1 VKSACVIVNY
11 RTPALAIECLE
22 SIGESTVR
30 PDLVIVVDNDSQ
42 DRSLELLSAKVND
55 LGWSG
60 WVRVLQ
66 SGVNGGFGAGNNV
79 GVRYALACLPE
90 LDCIVLLNPDAT
102 ADPRTM
108 EALLLRLW
116 ASPRVGIVGA
126 SIVDASHQPE
136 SAAHNVPSPLGEL
149 ERSAG
154 FAPLSRVLKRWAVS
168 PPQPSDAAQCGWVSG
183 ACMAIRREVFDQV
196 GGFDEGYFL
205 YFEEV
210 DLCLRAA
217 RLGWQ
222 CWYEPAAQVMH
233 RQGAATGITEVGA
246 RLPAYWYASRRRLFV
261 KSHGVAGLLLA
272 DALWCVGHASLL
284 LRRALRL
291 RNRLT
296 VRREPAREVRDL
308 LLGDVKALLDGTVFR
323 IPRFR

>member
-1 VKSACVIVNY
+1 MNY
-11 RTPALAIECLE
+11 RTPALTVECLE
-22 SIGESTVR
+22 SISESTVR

-42 DRSLELLSAKVND
+42 DRSFELLSASVND

-66 SGVNGGFGAGNNV
+66 SGANGGFGAGNNV
-79 GVRYALACLPE
+79 GVRCAVGCLPE

-102 ADPRTM
+102 ADPRMM
-108 EALLLRLW
+108 EALLNRLW
-116 ASPRVGIVGA
+116 SSPCVGIVGA

-154 FAPLSRVLKRWAVS
+154 FAPLSRVLQKWAVS
-168 PPQPSDAAQCGWVSG
+168 PPQPAGATPCGWVSG

-210 DLCLRAA
+210 DLCVRAA

-233 RQGAATGITEVGA
+233 RQGAATGISVVGA
-246 RLPAYWYASRRRLFV
+246 RLPAYWYESRRRLFV
-261 KSHGVAGLLLA
+261 KAHGVAGLLFA
-272 DALWCVGHASLL
+272 DALWCLGHASLL
-284 LRRALRL
+284 LRRALGL

-296 VRREPAREVRDL
+296 VRREPALEARDL
-308 LLGDVKALLDGTVFR
+308 LLGDVKALFDGTAFR
-323 IPRFR
+323 IPRLR